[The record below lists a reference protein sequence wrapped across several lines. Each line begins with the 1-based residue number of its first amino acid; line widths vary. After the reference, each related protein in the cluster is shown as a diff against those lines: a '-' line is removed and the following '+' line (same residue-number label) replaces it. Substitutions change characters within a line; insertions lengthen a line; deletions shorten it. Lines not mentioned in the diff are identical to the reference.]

1 MVSDDDAR
9 KAASDDNMRKEAS
22 NDDAW
27 KAASDVLSQDDAQDE
42 ECDRHEREEASHDEA
57 KGDEGRQVAS
67 QDDTQKGVA
76 HPERRVNRWQARG
89 ARDGR
94 TL

>member
-1 MVSDDDAR
+1 MSNDNAR
-9 KAASDDNMRKEAS
+9 KAASNDNVRKEAS

-27 KAASDVLSQDDAQDE
+27 KAASDVLSQDDTQDE
-42 ECDRHEREEASHDEA
+42 GCDRHKRGEASHNEA
-57 KGDEGRQVAS
+57 KGDKGRRVAS
-67 QDDTQKGVA
+67 QNDVQKGVA
-76 HPERRVNRWQARG
+76 RPERHMNRWQARG